1 MPKIKRTSKTTKK
14 PLPNEKR
21 KQKEI
26 KKLLDDY
33 LGKEKKSRRPKP
45 RS

>member
-1 MPKIKRTSKTTKK
+1 MAKIKTTPKTNKK
-14 PLPNEKR
+14 PLPNER
-21 KQKEI
+21 REQKEI

-33 LGKEKKSRRPKP
+33 LGKEKKSRRRKT